1 MARVENVISDKQK
14 AALIIISL
22 GAEKAAR
29 IYRYLKE
36 EEVEQLT
43 VEVASIHRVDSGK
56 IEATMDE
63 FFELCLARNYVSD
76 GGIDYAREVLD
87 KAYGGKRAM
96 QLISK
101 VTDTLHEHSF
111 EFLKKA
117 DHKHLLSF
125 IQYEHPQTIALILLY
140 ATSEQSAAILSELP
154 RDRQLDVAMRI
165 ASMDRTSP
173 DIIKEVESILER
185 KLSTVVSSNL
195 TEIGGVK
202 SIADILNRVDRS
214 TEKFILD
221 ELEKADHDL
230 SEEIRR
236 RLFIFEDIVTLDSKG
251 IQRVIKDINPKDLVV
266 ALKGAN
272 KPVFDCI
279 LGNMTKRQQDSIHE
293 EMEYLGPIRL
303 SEVEEAQQKIVQV
316 IRKLEE
322 SNEIIV
328 SRGGKDD
335 QFV

>member
-1 MARVENVISDKQK
+1 MARIETKISDKQK

-36 EEVEQLT
+36 EEVEQIT
-43 VEVASIHRVDSGK
+43 VEVASIHRVDSEK
-56 IEATMDE
+56 VESTMLE
-63 FFELCLARNYVSD
+63 FFDLCLARNYISE
-76 GGIDYAREVLD
+76 GGIDYAKDVLD
-87 KAYGGKRAM
+87 RAYGGKRAM

-117 DHKHLLSF
+117 DHKQLLSF
-125 IQYEHPQTIALILLY
+125 IQYEHPQTIALIMLY
-140 ATSEQSAAILSELP
+140 ATSDQAAAILSELP

-173 DIIKEVESILER
+173 DIILDVENILER
-185 KLSTVVSSNL
+185 KLSSVVSSNL

-214 TEKFILD
+214 TEKYILD
-221 ELEKADHDL
+221 ELEKADHFL
-230 SEEIRR
+230 SEQVRR
-236 RLFIFEDIVTLDSKG
+236 RLFIFEDVTSLDSKS
-251 IQRVIKDINPKDLVV
+251 IQRVIKEVNPKDLVV
-266 ALKGAN
+266 ALKGAA
-272 KPVFDCI
+272 KPVVDVI
-279 LGNMTKRQQDSIHE
+279 MSNMSKRQQDTIHE

-303 SEVEEAQQKIVQV
+303 SEVEEAQQKIVQA

-335 QFV
+335 MFV

>member
-1 MARVENVISDKQK
+1 MARVDNRISDKQK

-29 IYRYLKE
+29 IYHYLKE
-36 EEVEQLT
+36 EEVEELT
-43 VEVASIHRVDSGK
+43 VEVASIHRVDSEK
-56 IEATMDE
+56 VESTMNE
-63 FFELCLARNYVSD
+63 FFDLCLARNYISN
-76 GGIDYAREVLD
+76 GGIDYARDVLD
-87 KAYGGKRAM
+87 RAYGGKRAL

-125 IQYEHPQTIALILLY
+125 IQYEHPQTIALIMLY
-140 ATSEQSAAILSELP
+140 ASSDQAAAILSELP
-154 RDRQLDVAMRI
+154 RERQLDVAMRI

-173 DIIKEVESILER
+173 DIIKAVESILER
-185 KLSTVVSSNL
+185 KLSSVVSSNL
-195 TEIGGVK
+195 TEIGGIK

-214 TEKFILD
+214 TGKFVLD
-221 ELEKADHDL
+221 ELEKANHDL
-230 SEEIRR
+230 SEEVRK
-236 RLFIFEDIVTLDSKG
+236 RLFIFEDIVSLDSKS
-251 IQRVIKDINPKDLVV
+251 IQRVIKDVNPKDIVV

-272 KPVFDCI
+272 KPVFEVI
-279 LGNMTKRQQDSIHE
+279 MSNMTKRQQDTIHE

-303 SEVEEAQQKIVQV
+303 SEVEEAQQKVVQV

-328 SRGGKDD
+328 SHGGKDD
-335 QFV
+335 MFV

>member
-1 MARVENVISDKQK
+1 MARIETKISDKQK

-29 IYRYLKE
+29 IYHYLKE
-36 EEVEQLT
+36 EEVEQIT
-43 VEVASIHRVDSGK
+43 VEVASIHRVDSEK
-56 IEATMDE
+56 VESTMLE
-63 FFELCLARNYVSD
+63 FFDLCLARNYISE
-76 GGIDYAREVLD
+76 GGIDYARDVLD
-87 KAYGGKRAM
+87 RAYGGKRAM

-125 IQYEHPQTIALILLY
+125 IQYEHPQTIALIMLY
-140 ATSEQSAAILSELP
+140 ATSEQAAAILSELP

-173 DIIKEVESILER
+173 DIIKEVENILER
-185 KLSTVVSSNL
+185 KLSSVVSSNL

-214 TEKFILD
+214 TEKYILD
-221 ELEKADHDL
+221 ELEKADHFL
-230 SEEIRR
+230 SEQVRR
-236 RLFIFEDIVTLDSKG
+236 RLFIFEDVVSLDSKS
-251 IQRVIKDINPKDLVV
+251 IQRVIKEVNPKDLVV

-272 KPVFDCI
+272 RPVFDVI
-279 LGNMTKRQQDSIHE
+279 MSNMSKRQQDTIHE

-303 SEVEEAQQKIVQV
+303 SEVEEAQQKIVQA

-335 QFV
+335 MFV